1 MKILLISDN
10 TWVKESF
17 EKYLNFDHELT
28 HIDEYESINH
38 YFDYIFVDMQVQNN
52 GGPSIIRELKRKDST
67 KNSFFV
73 LLADREADEIQAKR
87 VESNGFM
94 VKPIT
99 KSKINNLFNL
109 N

>member
-1 MKILLISDN
+1 MKILLITDN
-10 TWVKESF
+10 TWVKESLG
-17 EKYLNFDHELT
+17 KYLDFDHELV
-28 HIDEYESINH
+28 HEKELSIPDS

-52 GGPSIIRELKRKDST
+52 GGPSIIRELKRHDST
-67 KNSFFV
+67 KNSFIV
-73 LLADREADEIQAKR
+73 LVADRDDDEIQAKR

-99 KSKINNLFNL
+99 KSKINKFFNL

>member
-1 MKILLISDN
+1 MKICLITDN
-10 TWVKESF
+10 AWVKDSLLKFLDF
-17 EKYLNFDHELT
+17 EYNFT
-28 HIDEYESINH
+28 HLDNGDDIKLSY
-38 YFDYIFVDMQVQNN
+38 DYIFVDMQVQNN

>member
-10 TWVKESF
+10 TWVKESL
-17 EKYLNFDHELT
+17 EKYLDFKHELT
-28 HIDEYESINH
+28 HMKEYIIIED

-52 GGPSIIRELKRKDST
+52 GGPSIIRELKRYDST
-67 KNSFFV
+67 KNSFIV
-73 LLADREADEIQAKR
+73 LIADRADDEIQAKR
-87 VESNGFM
+87 VESNGFL

-99 KSKINNLFNL
+99 KSKINNFFNL

>member
-1 MKILLISDN
+1 MKILLITDN
-10 TWVKESF
+10 TWVKESLG
-17 EKYLNFDHELT
+17 KYLDFDHELV
-28 HIDEYESINH
+28 HEKELSIPDS

-52 GGPSIIRELKRKDST
+52 GGPSIIRELKRKEST
-67 KNSFFV
+67 KNSFIV

-87 VESNGFM
+87 VESDGFL

-99 KSKINNLFNL
+99 KSKLNNLFNL

>member
-10 TWVKESF
+10 EWVKESL
-17 EKYLNFDHELT
+17 EKYLDFDHELT
-28 HIDEYESINH
+28 HEKENTQIDF

-52 GGPSIIRELKRKDST
+52 GGPSIIRELKRNEST

-73 LLADREADEIQAKR
+73 LLADRKDDEIQAKR
-87 VESNGFM
+87 VESNGFL

-99 KSKINNLFNL
+99 KSKLNNLFNL

>member
-1 MKILLISDN
+1 MKICLITDN
-10 TWVKESF
+10 EWVKDSLP
-17 EKYLNFDHELT
+17 KYLDFDYNFT
-28 HIDEYESINH
+28 HLIGSDDINLS
-38 YFDYIFVDMQVQNN
+38 YDYIFVDMQVQNN

>member
-1 MKILLISDN
+1 MISDN
-10 TWVKESF
+10 EWVKESL
-17 EKYLNFDHELT
+17 EKYLDFDHELT
-28 HIDEYESINH
+28 HEKENTQIDF

-73 LLADREADEIQAKR
+73 LLADREADEIQANR

>member
-1 MKILLISDN
+1 MKILLISDSE
-10 TWVKESF
+10 WVKESL
-17 EKYLNFDHELT
+17 EKYLDFEHELT
-28 HIDEYESINH
+28 HEKELTPIGF

-52 GGPSIIRELKRKDST
+52 GGPSIIRELKRNNST

-73 LLADREADEIQAKR
+73 LLADREADKIQAKR
-87 VESNGFM
+87 VESNGFI

-99 KSKINNLFNL
+99 KTKINNLFNL

>member
-10 TWVKESF
+10 EWVKESL
-17 EKYLNFDHELT
+17 EKYLDFEHELT
-28 HIDEYESINH
+28 HEKEHTPIDF

-52 GGPSIIRELKRKDST
+52 GGPSIIRELKRNDST
-67 KNSFFV
+67 KNSFFI

>member
-1 MKILLISDN
+1 MKICLITDN
-10 TWVKESF
+10 EWVKDSLLKFLDF
-17 EKYLNFDHELT
+17 EYNFT
-28 HIDEYESINH
+28 HLEGSDEIKLSY
-38 YFDYIFVDMQVQNN
+38 DYIFVDMQVQNN

>member
-10 TWVKESF
+10 EWVKESL
-17 EKYLNFDHELT
+17 EKYLDFDHELT
-28 HIDEYESINH
+28 HEKENTQIDF

-73 LLADREADEIQAKR
+73 LLADREADEIQ
-87 VESNGFM
+87 
-94 VKPIT
+94 VKI
-99 KSKINNLFNL
+99 SKYRIMSKLVL
-109 N
+109 NIYI